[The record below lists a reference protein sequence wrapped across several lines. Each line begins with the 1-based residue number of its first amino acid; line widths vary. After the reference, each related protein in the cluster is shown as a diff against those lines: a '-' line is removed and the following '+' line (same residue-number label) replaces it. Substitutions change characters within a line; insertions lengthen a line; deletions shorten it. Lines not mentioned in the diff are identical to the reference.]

1 MCITEINHREAVA
14 VSDFELAGLF
24 SESDRKDT
32 FWMKLDTD
40 NLLGLLQSTM
50 LEIKSTE
57 KQKLRLTKEKKAKRQ
72 A

>member
-14 VSDFELAGLF
+14 VSDFEFAGLF

-50 LEIKSTE
+50 LEIKSKE
-57 KQKLRLTKEKKAKRQ
+57 KQKLRLTKEKKEKRQ